1 MVTLW
6 ASPSNTKGSAMRALV
21 PVTVI
26 CVAIGVFTLRA
37 DQQSPA
43 VESQAREAGKVLIA
57 KVSTVK
63 SRFEINQFGD
73 NLIVTDML
81 LEVEE
86 TMKGVPSAMV
96 EATIEGGTVGEV
108 TLAVSDVPVMRV
120 GDRAVFFLD
129 EAPTGRHV
137 PHKRGLGILKIDGS
151 DRVSPGVTLA
161 DIRRAVRASVR

>member
-1 MVTLW
+1 
-6 ASPSNTKGSAMRALV
+6 MRAPL
-21 PVTVI
+21 PFTVI
-26 CVAIGVFTLRA
+26 CVAIGAITLRA
-37 DQQSPA
+37 DQQTA
-43 VESQAREAGKVLIA
+43 AIDSQAREARKVLIA
-57 KVSTVK
+57 KVATVK

-86 TMKGVPSAMV
+86 TMKGAASTAV

-108 TLAVSDVPVMRV
+108 TLAVSDIPAMRV

-129 EAPTGRHV
+129 EAPAGRHV

-151 DRVSPGVTLA
+151 DRVSPDMTLA
-161 DIRRAVRASVR
+161 DVRRAVRAAIR